1 MGRPYVIMNAAMTL
15 DGKIATREGD
25 SRISCPEDLDRLH
38 RLRARVDAIL
48 VGAGTVLSDDPSL
61 TVRRARGRNPLRVVV
76 DGRARIPLTA
86 RVLDGSSKTLVA
98 VSRRAPRRAVSR
110 RAPRRKV
117 EELRKRAE
125 VLEMGGGEVD
135 LPRLLEELGRRGV
148 RRVLLEGGSTLN
160 WHMLSLGLVDEVR
173 VAISPRIVGGEGA
186 KTLVGGKGFG
196 RVEEGIELELRRV
209 SRVGRDLL
217 LLYRVKGV
225 RGKVKRAPSKGE

>member
-98 VSRRAPRRAVSR
+98 VSRRAPRR
-110 RAPRRKV
+110 KV

-125 VLEMGGGEVD
+125 VLEMGGEEVD